1 MSAAEWNVIVR
12 CKGTTPTLLSLYGS
26 EKDLVV
32 RSQLALSWGDTV
44 EYLGPRIDA
53 TSWLRR
59 IQKDSFASISDL
71 KNTLKKSRH
80 SNNQEDFLV
89 GR

>member
-1 MSAAEWNVIVR
+1 MTAAEWNIVVR
-12 CKGTTPTLLSLYGS
+12 CKGATSTLLSLYGS
-26 EKDLVV
+26 ERDLVA

-59 IQKDSFASISDL
+59 TQSKDGFASISDL
-71 KNTLKKSRH
+71 KDTLKRRRNS
-80 SNNQEDFLV
+80 SQENLQ
-89 GR
+89 